1 MKKILSFALAL
12 VMMLGM
18 LVIPSTVSAATG
30 SDYINSIELLNAL
43 NVMVGYGDGNMG
55 ENDNIQRYQMA
66 LFFARALTGI
76 TDNTNW
82 AGKSKYFADVTEWG
96 GAVDMCKELGIIIGY
111 DDGLYHPADGIRYQ
125 DALVMI
131 IRALGMETDK
141 MAYPW
146 GYYFAAR
153 DIGITTAISLNTLPT
168 TLIRG
173 ETAALIEKMLYTDY
187 STTAT
192 PKTLLSTVFN
202 AEDLGTHNLIATDK
216 FAIDGHAL
224 ASAGNAILSDGTTER
239 TIKQSFIKTNDIVAS
254 LGFSA
259 SVFRIGTT
267 YVVTMDDVSASI
279 SNLGDTTAA
288 SATPYRISGSN
299 LIVGSKTYTPASL
312 TILTY
317 GTTAQTLY
325 ETKPDFSGLNTW
337 GEIKF
342 CDSDNDGDY
351 DIVKYVNYNMFNT
364 IYVNNVTVT
373 KASGSWPSTTTL
385 KLYYGTKLDTSYAA
399 VASTSDKNIWTI
411 NADNIFNLGTAARG
425 TSLNDFLN
433 AGMAYSSATAV
444 RASLTSAQYTSR
456 FATDLYVTVY
466 GDLVSGVPFVGALNA
481 VGDYTFITVG
491 SKPTVEVKTGVFTG
505 VTADKVIIDG
515 VSYSV
520 GYKDDNAFAKL
531 DSNSFYADFAA
542 SATGRTTVLSS
553 TTVDANNNN
562 CKYTL
567 YNGKVVK
574 LETVSTTA
582 PGASTPNPNTFSYK
596 LVNVAVTAGK
606 VNQSVKV
613 DAEGNMLVPVYDA
626 ATGVTET
633 IKVSTLNGLKLGAMY
648 NQFGSNYVYTVGTT
662 SYDLSNFDALF
673 AGNKLYAVTGSADG
687 VYSLSYLATDLAKI
701 ATVEIHGSANT
712 AGVASS
718 DIVQTLT
725 FAAYSSNGLSTQ
737 FFKATDWVATA
748 NGGNGGYKYAAA
760 RLTPTANTV
769 ILVFGKDGVARQVGI
784 PGDGKTLLLDES
796 NGYILELSNDLVVI
810 YNDTADCSDIY
821 TGFTGTPS
829 APVSTS
835 FKYYTW
841 ANDSSFSKV
850 DTRTVANGV
859 VTTKYYDYTFSLWNI
874 NNAAYETVVVTS
886 TTYYTNPAAMMFPS
900 SLPAKGN
907 DGVHMVY
914 KVDSNGYLFDS
925 SMVEWAINN
934 DYKIGKI
941 VRMTKGNNFDVD
953 IQNYICSVAANV
965 ITLTDNP
972 EPTYDL
978 TLVNGYTMNTY
989 NTSSNAG
996 GNGREIL
1003 SNPGTNTVGYQG
1015 KASLNTLNPTY
1026 PGKDTPDYDGDGI
1039 TNEDLRYSEW
1049 AFYKINTDGSATIYI
1064 NYADGIYPP
1073 AHLDTTTV
1081 VTYNISETAK

>member
-168 TLIRG
+168 SLVRG

-202 AEDLGTHNLIATDK
+202 AEDLGTYNLIATDK

-224 ASAGNAILSDGTTER
+224 ASAGNAILSNGTTER

-288 SATPYRISGSN
+288 SAPYRISGSN
-299 LIVGSKTYTPASL
+299 LIVGSKTYTPSSL

-317 GTTAQTLY
+317 GTTARTLY

-385 KLYYGTKLDTSYAA
+385 KLYYGTKSDTSYAA
-399 VASTSDKNIWTI
+399 VASTSSKNIWTI
-411 NADNIFNLGTAARG
+411 NEANIFNLGTAARG

-520 GYKDDNAFAKL
+520 GYKDDNAFDKL
-531 DSNSFYADFAA
+531 DRNSFYADFAA

-769 ILVFGKDGVARQVGI
+769 ILVFGQDGVARQVGI
-784 PGDGKTLLLDES
+784 PGDGKTLLLDEI

-886 TTYYTNPAAMMFPS
+886 TTYYTDPAAMMFPS
-900 SLPAKGN
+900 SLPAKAN

-934 DYKIGKI
+934 GYLIGKVVNMI
-941 VRMTKGNNFDVD
+941 NGNNYDVQID
-953 IQNYICSVAANV
+953 NYTYSIAGNV
-965 ITLTDNP
+965 ITLADNA
-972 EPTYDL
+972 ETTYD
-978 TLVNGYTMNTY
+978 TVIVNGYTMNTY
-989 NTSSNAG
+989 NTSTGAS
-996 GNGREIL
+996 GNGREIRNL
-1003 SNPGTNTVGYQG
+1003 PGTDKTGYQG
-1015 KASLNTLNPTY
+1015 KAKAN
-1026 PGKDTPDYDGDGI
+1026 GI
-1039 TNEDLRYSEW
+1039 SGGHTEW
-1049 AFYKINTDGSATIYI
+1049 AFYKINANGSLVIYF
-1064 NYADGIYPP
+1064 NFADG
-1073 AHLDTTTV
+1073 HLSYSAAAPGYTLDYRADTTV
-1081 VTYNISETAK
+1081 LTYPIYTTAK